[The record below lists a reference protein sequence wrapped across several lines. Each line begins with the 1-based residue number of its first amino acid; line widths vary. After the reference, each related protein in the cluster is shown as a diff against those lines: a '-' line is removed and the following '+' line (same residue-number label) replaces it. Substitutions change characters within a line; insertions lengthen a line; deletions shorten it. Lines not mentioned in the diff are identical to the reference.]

1 MANFSL
7 SLSRDNKV
15 SNPPVLPYET
25 ERIRALKNMNILD
38 TAQDKLLDA
47 ITLEAQAYFNSK
59 SCLISLVAE
68 DRQWFKSNQGLDA
81 TQTPRNISF
90 CTYAIAEEEYLIVP
104 DSLADERFANN
115 PLVTGPPY
123 ILAYAG
129 SILHTGDGYEVGT
142 FCVLFDKPRTFSDED
157 IAALQ
162 RFGAAAEKVLIEG
175 YVFE

>member
-1 MANFSL
+1 MPL
-7 SLSRDNKV
+7 
-15 SNPPVLPYET
+15 PPLLPYEA
-25 ERIRALKNMNILD
+25 ERLQALKNMNILD
-38 TAQDKLLDA
+38 TPQDKLLDA
-47 ITLEAQAYFNSK
+47 ITSEAQAYFNSK

-81 TQTPRNISF
+81 KQTPRNISF

-129 SILHTGDGYEVGT
+129 SILHTANGYEVGT
-142 FCVLFDKPRTFSDED
+142 FCVLFDKPRTFSDDD
-157 IAALQ
+157 IEALK

-175 YVFE
+175 YVFK